1 MERIEGDVHQNL
13 KQSEESPHQ
22 KSKPVDDGWGEE
34 NAGWDDFPK
43 QEKAEEKDQV
53 DFK

>member
-1 MERIEGDVHQNL
+1 MHQNL

-22 KSKPVDDGWGEE
+22 KSKPVDDGWGKE
-34 NAGWDDFPK
+34 NADWDEFPK